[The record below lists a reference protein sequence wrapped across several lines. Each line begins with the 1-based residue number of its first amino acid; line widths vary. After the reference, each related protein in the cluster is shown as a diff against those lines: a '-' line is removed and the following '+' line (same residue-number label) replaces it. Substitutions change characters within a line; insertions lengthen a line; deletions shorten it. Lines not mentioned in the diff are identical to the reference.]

1 MASMTTPEERCL
13 VLNATSS
20 VERGFVSTR
29 TQTDSAYTELRGG
42 GAAKNPFGFARLL
55 AALDFMQRPPGDRVC
70 LR

>member
-1 MASMTTPEERCL
+1 MPR
-13 VLNATSS
+13 VNATSS

-55 AALDFMQRPPGDRVC
+55 AALDFMQRHPGDRVC

>member
-1 MASMTTPEERCL
+1 MPR
-13 VLNATSS
+13 VNATSS

-55 AALDFMQRPPGDRVC
+55 AALDFMQRP
-70 LR
+70 LEIAFA